1 MISDG
6 ESSKLRDYVDGVLS
20 GQITVSKAV
29 RGAVERHVRD
39 LERQSTAE
47 FPYHFDAALA
57 AKVCRFFPAMIKL
70 TVGRW
75 AGLPMVLEP
84 WQVFCYS
91 SIFGWI
97 RDSDGTRRFRS
108 AYRSVARKNT
118 KSTMAAAEAIL
129 MSGYDVN
136 PNIGKPEPF
145 AQVVLSAT
153 KRDQVEKVVFAE
165 IVRIRE
171 KSQKIKD
178 KSRHVRREI
187 KFAHNDGE
195 IVTTGSDKPFD
206 GLNPHCV
213 VMDELH
219 AWREFHREF
228 YNTMVTG
235 SGSRDQPLISI
246 ITTAGDDKSHLWKE
260 VYKYAKDVAAGKI
273 ADESYFSFIAEL
285 DEDDDPFDEANWI
298 KSNPNLGVSVFIE
311 YLRDQAR
318 QSKTSAIG
326 TNRFTRYHGNRIVSS
341 VVEKAFDMDKWDA
354 CKGELSN
361 WDEKDAVGSAC
372 DIGARDDLAGAAQ
385 VARFVIDE
393 REGKPVYRYE
403 IKCQGF
409 IAEDTKRDLTKQPFF
424 DWGYDDLLKKCKY
437 PISDLRDYLIQ
448 KCDENGGKMVAYDPY
463 NGQVIAEEFKQEGLE
478 PFRMAQNH
486 AMFNEPIRDF
496 IAAMNE
502 GRITHDGNPVL
513 RWCVNNAALYKDRND
528 KWMFD
533 KSSSS
538 EKIDLIVAV
547 VMAFRVACI
556 APATYSGKVFFG

>member
-20 GQITVSKAV
+20 GQIVVSKAV
-29 RGAVERHVRD
+29 RGAVERHVKD
-39 LERQSTAE
+39 LARQSTPE

-91 SIFGWI
+91 SIFGWL
-97 RDSDGTRRFRS
+97 RDSDGTRRFRK

-129 MSGYDVN
+129 MAGYDVN

-178 KSRHVRREI
+178 KSRHVKREVR
-187 KFAHNDGE
+187 FAHNDGE

-246 ITTAGDDKSHLWKE
+246 ITTAGDDKSHLWQE
-260 VYKYAKDVAAGKI
+260 VYKYAKDVALGNI
-273 ADESYFSFIAEL
+273 VDDSYFSFIAEL
-285 DEDDDPFDEANWI
+285 DEDDDPFDESKWI
-298 KSNPNLGVSVFIE
+298 KANPNLGVSVFLE

-318 QSKTSAIG
+318 ESKTSAIG

-341 VVEKAFDMDKWDA
+341 VVEKAFDMRKWDA
-354 CKGELSN
+354 CEGVLSD
-361 WDEKDAVGSAC
+361 WREADAVGAAN
-372 DIGARDDLAGAAQ
+372 DLGARDDLAASAQ
-385 VARFVIDE
+385 VARFEIGESD
-393 REGKPVYRYE
+393 GKAIYRFE
-403 IKCQGF
+403 VRAQGF
-409 IAEDTKRDLTKQPFF
+409 IGEDTKRDITQQPFHE
-424 DWGYDDLLKKCKY
+424 WIYSGVLRKSRY
-437 PISDLRDYLIQ
+437 PLADLRDNVIERCNEYG
-448 KCDENGGKMVAYDPY
+448 CRMVAYDPY
-463 NGQVIAEEFKQEGLE
+463 NGQTLAEDLKKEGLE
-478 PFRMAQNH
+478 PLRMAQNH
-486 AMFNEPIRDF
+486 SMFNEPIRDF
-496 IAAMNE
+496 IAAIDE
-502 GRITHDGNPVL
+502 GRLVHDGNPL
-513 RWCVNNAALYKDRND
+513 LKWCVSNAAIYQDRTL

-556 APATYSGKVFFG
+556 APSSYSGKLFYC